1 MPSLLP
7 DAFELRPTP
16 SLADGP
22 AAMPIGLPDLPGLNM
37 RRDDD
42 KRDHGLW
49 RERMLEHRFWLEA
62 PPPDEPTTYSVIVPL
77 DALFELRTEAV
88 LSFWRAINGRNSDAW
103 RHVLPPQTR
112 DRHILI
118 LRALD
123 ARQTGAS
130 YRVVAEALLG
140 FRGRS
145 KSDWEVSPLK
155 NQARRLVAD
164 GRFYVSGGYRE
175 LLHYPVRLTR
185 RD

>member
-7 DAFELRPTP
+7 DVFELRPSP
-16 SLADGP
+16 SLTDGP
-22 AAMPIGLPDLPGLNM
+22 AAMPIGLPALSGLDM

-62 PPPDEPTTYSVIVPL
+62 PPPDEPTTYSVVVPL

-88 LSFWRAINGRNSDAW
+88 LRFWRAINGRKLDAW
-103 RHVLPPQTR
+103 KHVLPPQTR

-123 ARQTGAS
+123 GRTDGAS
-130 YRVVAEALLG
+130 YRKIAETLLG

-155 NQARRLVAD
+155 NRTRRLVAD
-164 GRFYVSGGYRE
+164 GQFYVSGGYRE